1 MKRVVSGGLLG
12 VVLPFVLTAIV
23 FFTHLV
29 SNALIFILPGCIA
42 VYSCINIILFILEK
56 RKSKS
61 ILPQTWT
68 PLSKRFYFI
77 LAALDIWLGWILY
90 FIYYRTCVS
99 TKVYLLFP
107 LCALLIFGFS
117 CISTLF
123 PPNNKIGIHTPWSK
137 YNQKVWDKSQK
148 AGAIVTFALGSCV
161 VFGTLTNSNITI
173 SATIFAVFFIL
184 DAIICIYISY
194 YYYKQAQI
202 DEKTKKV
209 L

>member
-1 MKRVVSGGLLG
+1 MRGESDLKRVVSGGLLG

-77 LAALDIWLGWILY
+77 LAALDIWLGLSLY
-90 FIYYRTCVS
+90 FIYYRSIFNYTIS
-99 TKVYLLFP
+99 FNF
-107 LCALLIFGFS
+107 LIFCFYSMDGYF
-117 CISTLF
+117 
-123 PPNNKIGIHTPWSK
+123 
-137 YNQKVWDKSQK
+137 
-148 AGAIVTFALGSCV
+148 
-161 VFGTLTNSNITI
+161 TNWFYS
-173 SATIFAVFFIL
+173 
-184 DAIICIYISY
+184 
-194 YYYKQAQI
+194 
-202 DEKTKKV
+202 
-209 L
+209 